1 MGYCDRPAVKVKK
14 AETEVIDNEK
24 TVKEIKKENTMVL
37 AGKKAPEFTAPAYHN
52 GEFKE
57 ISLSDFKGKWV
68 MLCFYPGDF
77 TFVCGT
83 EVSAVASKYEEFQKL
98 GVEVLSVSVDSQY
111 VHKIWDNDERTKI
124 ANRNIPYPMLS
135 DSTGDLGRLYGVYDE
150 ESGVDVRGRFLI
162 DPDGI
167 VQAME
172 VLTPSVGR
180 NVAEAIRQIKAYQ
193 YVRESGNTEVTPS
206 GWQPG
211 KSTLKPGVDL
221 VGNVWKTWNVS
232 DLDV

>member
-111 VHKIWDNDERTKI
+111 VHKIWDVEELSKI
-124 ANRNIPYPMLS
+124 ANRNIPYPMIS

-162 DPDGI
+162 DPDGV

-180 NVAEAIRQIKAYQ
+180 NVSEAIRQIKAYQ
-193 YVRESGNTEVTPS
+193 YVRESGNTEVTPA

-211 KSTLKPGVDL
+211 KNTLKPGVDL
-221 VGNVWKTWNVS
+221 VGNVWKAWNVS

>member
-1 MGYCDRPAVKVKK
+1 MGYCDRPIVKVKK
-14 AETEVIDNEK
+14 AETDIIENKKTLNEN
-24 TVKEIKKENTMVL
+24 KKEKTMVL
-37 AGKKAPEFTAPAYHN
+37 IGKKAPEFTVPAYHN

-57 ISLSDFKGKWV
+57 INLSDFKGKWV

-98 GVEVLSVSVDSQY
+98 DVEVLSVSVDSQY
-111 VHKIWDNDERTKI
+111 VHKIWDNEELLKI
-124 ANRNIPYPMLS
+124 ANRNIPFPMLS
-135 DSTGDLGRLYGVYDE
+135 DSTGELGKLYGVYDE

-167 VQAME
+167 IQAME

-180 NVAEAIRQIKAYQ
+180 NVSEAIRQIKAYQ
-193 YVRESGNTEVTPS
+193 HVRKSGNTEVTPA

-211 KSTLKPGVDL
+211 KKTLKPGINL
-221 VGNVWKTWNVS
+221 VGKVWKTWNIS
-232 DLDV
+232 DLDI

>member
-1 MGYCDRPAVKVKK
+1 MGYCDRPTVEVKAVET
-14 AETEVIDNEK
+14 AEE
-24 TVKEIKKENTMVL
+24 TVKATVEKEKKHIVL
-37 AGKKAPEFTAPAYHN
+37 AGRTAPSFIAPAYHKGAFVTVN
-52 GEFKE
+52 LED
-57 ISLSDFKGKWV
+57 LRGKWV

-83 EVSAVASKYEEFQKL
+83 EVSAVASNYEEFEKL

-111 VHKIWDNDERTKI
+111 VHKIWDEQELSKI

-135 DSTGDLGRLYGVYDE
+135 DSTGEIGRMYGVYDE
-150 ESGVDVRGRFLI
+150 ASGVDVRGRFII

-180 NVAEAIRQIKAYQ
+180 NVSEAIRQIKAYQ
-193 YVRESGNTEVTPS
+193 EVRASGNQIVTPS
-206 GWQPG
+206 GWKPG
-211 KSTLKPGVDL
+211 GKVLKPGVDL
-221 VGNVWKTWNVS
+221 VGQVWTKWNVN
-232 DLDV
+232 DLPEKD

>member
-1 MGYCDRPAVKVKK
+1 MGYCDRPVVKIKK
-14 AETEVIDNEK
+14 AKAKVIEAEK
-24 TVKEIKKENTMVL
+24 AEKEIEKEKTMVL

-98 GVEVLSVSVDSQY
+98 GVEILSVSVDSQY
-111 VHKIWDNDERTKI
+111 VHKIWDNEELAKI
-124 ANRNIPYPMLS
+124 ANKNIPYPMLS

-150 ESGVDVRGRFLI
+150 ESGVDVRGRFII
-162 DPDGI
+162 DPDGV

-180 NVAEAIRQIKAYQ
+180 NVSEAIRQIKAYKH
-193 YVRESGNTEVTPS
+193 VRESGNTEVTPA

-221 VGNVWKTWNVS
+221 VGNVWKAWNVS